1 MVMLLPS
8 KSTSPPNPKL
18 STGKRNPLSMNPLSM
33 NPLSMNPLPTGT
45 NPCSFAT
52 LPVLDTCW
60 TGAQRLTLSPVFL
73 MVVVGLAAPLVILLS
88 ENSWFGPKV
97 PNGDVTNWSGKN
109 PLLGQTRFP
118 LASKKQPTG

>member
-18 STGKRNPLSMNPLSM
+18 STGERNPLSKNPLSFGK
-33 NPLSMNPLPTGT
+33 NPLLTGKNPLLTGR
-45 NPCSFAT
+45 NPCSLAT

-60 TGAQRLTLSPVFL
+60 TGVHRLTLSPVFL

-109 PLLGQTRFP
+109 PLLWQTRFP
-118 LASKKQPTG
+118 L